1 MPEQLKAD
9 VSHKV
14 KKIEVFTKRLVS
26 VKFMGIYKSSIKG
39 RGLDFSNFREYSA
52 TDDASLIDWKVSARV
67 NKPIIKEFVEERNLE
82 VFLLIDVSSS
92 MVFGSTKKLKNE
104 YAAELAS
111 TLSYAI
117 LNVGD
122 SLGYGLL
129 SDNFFNIVQPKV
141 NKKLYY
147 QLSRLLVN
155 PEIYG
160 GGYDLEKA
168 LEKCIQLLRRNSVL
182 IIISDFIGLKGNW
195 QEYLKKA
202 AYSFDLIGIMLR
214 DPRDREIPE
223 DSNMIV
229 IADPFTD
236 KQIILDPNPRVREKY
251 REFVEKEENEIAD
264 AFYKSHADLLKL
276 TTDQPFLIPL
286 INFFKRRKK

>member
-1 MPEQLKAD
+1 MI
-9 VSHKV
+9 
-14 KKIEVFTKRLVS
+14 KKI
-26 VKFMGIYKSSIKG
+26 
-39 RGLDFSNFREYSA
+39 
-52 TDDASLIDWKVSARV
+52 
-67 NKPIIKEFVEERNLE
+67 KE
-82 VFLLIDVSSS
+82 
-92 MVFGSTKKLKNE
+92 
-104 YAAELAS
+104 
-111 TLSYAI
+111 
-117 LNVGD
+117 
-122 SLGYGLL
+122 
-129 SDNFFNIVQPKV
+129 
-141 NKKLYY
+141 
-147 QLSRLLVN
+147 
-155 PEIYG
+155 
-160 GGYDLEKA
+160 
-168 LEKCIQLLRRNSVL
+168 NSVL